1 MLLNLA
7 QKFRVQFL
15 ELKYLEY
22 FFDIMQNAIECLL
35 IKSLYAF

>member
-1 MLLNLA
+1 MLLNYA

-15 ELKYLEY
+15 ELKYSEY